1 MIGAIRFA
9 RRGSS
14 LIWLL
19 VAMGALLCSAPPSA
33 TAATTWKMTLVA
45 RQCPAY
51 TDVMANR
58 ARNDIQESLRD
69 LGKDTVYR
77 QDGGQPISPTIEEPN
92 NANCTPIVGWEFKF
106 GDGINGADA
115 GPWGSLSK
123 VRNPINHPGGLV
135 TLSSTPLLN
144 STGGATGNTIQGAVT
159 TTLTDAEAALAAK
172 SSLWVQGGLPGD
184 PVLTT
189 KFPDQFGFAAL
200 RCAIDN
206 LNGDNVEF
214 TRFPSGT
221 THVFCYAYYVT
232 PPPTSGTIIIRKQ
245 VDVDAPQSYTQD
257 FRFVSNITYN
267 ASGDFLLAVNNN
279 APASATFIRAE
290 TTPGVAPWQVTEDV
304 PAGWHLQS
312 LACTSANATS
322 STNIAGAT
330 AVIQLA
336 ASDTV
341 TCTYTDEREPAARWW
356 SRRRRSARRNV
367 RVCGGAVGHDA
378 DPPPDHDHRGARSSH
393 LDDTVHESRHLR
405 DRRAPALVERRPAG
419 ASGA

>member
-123 VRNPINHPGGLV
+123 VRNPINHPGWSRHPL
-135 TLSSTPLLN
+135 LDAASSTAPAARP
-144 STGGATGNTIQGAVT
+144 ATTIQGAVT
-159 TTLTDAEAALAAK
+159 TTLTDAEAALAGK

-189 KFPDQFGFAAL
+189 KFPDS
-200 RCAIDN
+200 
-206 LNGDNVEF
+206 
-214 TRFPSGT
+214 SGSRP
-221 THVFCYAYYVT
+221 C
-232 PPPTSGTIIIRKQ
+232 
-245 VDVDAPQSYTQD
+245 
-257 FRFVSNITYN
+257 
-267 ASGDFLLAVNNN
+267 
-279 APASATFIRAE
+279 
-290 TTPGVAPWQVTEDV
+290 
-304 PAGWHLQS
+304 
-312 LACTSANATS
+312 
-322 STNIAGAT
+322 
-330 AVIQLA
+330 
-336 ASDTV
+336 
-341 TCTYTDEREPAARWW
+341 AAR
-356 SRRRRSARRNV
+356 SI
-367 RVCGGAVGHDA
+367 
-378 DPPPDHDHRGARSSH
+378 
-393 LDDTVHESRHLR
+393 T
-405 DRRAPALVERRPAG
+405 
-419 ASGA
+419 

>member
-9 RRGSS
+9 RRGLS

-115 GPWGSLSK
+115 GPVGQPLEGPEPHQPSGWS
-123 VRNPINHPGGLV
+123 RHPP
-135 TLSSTPLLN
+135 STPLLN
-144 STGGATGNTIQGAVT
+144 STGGATRNTIQGAVT

-184 PVLTT
+184 PVLTRS
-189 KFPDQFGFAAL
+189 FPTVRVRGPAL
-200 RCAIDN
+200 R
-206 LNGDNVEF
+206 
-214 TRFPSGT
+214 
-221 THVFCYAYYVT
+221 
-232 PPPTSGTIIIRKQ
+232 
-245 VDVDAPQSYTQD
+245 
-257 FRFVSNITYN
+257 
-267 ASGDFLLAVNNN
+267 
-279 APASATFIRAE
+279 
-290 TTPGVAPWQVTEDV
+290 
-304 PAGWHLQS
+304 
-312 LACTSANATS
+312 
-322 STNIAGAT
+322 
-330 AVIQLA
+330 
-336 ASDTV
+336 
-341 TCTYTDEREPAARWW
+341 
-356 SRRRRSARRNV
+356 
-367 RVCGGAVGHDA
+367 
-378 DPPPDHDHRGARSSH
+378 HR
-393 LDDTVHESRHLR
+393 
-405 DRRAPALVERRPAG
+405 
-419 ASGA
+419 